1 MPKVLN
7 SKRAKDICEDARRS
21 GERWPDT
28 NCSWF
33 VLMAILCFG
42 AYFEQAAP
50 GSRGGVA
57 FDATSYAT
65 LNLTRASVPA
75 AKVADT
81 TGASS
86 TQCCR
91 HFQQA

>member
-1 MPKVLN
+1 MPKVHK
-7 SKRAKDICEDARRS
+7 SKRAKDICEDGRHA
-21 GERWPDT
+21 GER
-28 NCSWF
+28 CSNTFCSRF
-33 VLMAILCFG
+33 VPIALICFG
-42 AYFEQAAP
+42 AYFGQAATRFHY
-50 GSRGGVA
+50 SVNFEA
-57 FDATSYAT
+57 VIHAT